1 MSLYLLDN
9 KTISLGVCMMR
20 KIIDKGVI
28 AVIFLL
34 LFYSGLAA
42 AHGKVSLESDVCVR
56 NISGSMIHLST
67 YQPQYDPEAEYCTEI
82 PKEGQTVWV
91 LDLVD
96 QALRDM
102 PIDIKIVKG
111 SGNALSDTVTAL
123 YSTNHTDGI
132 IKGEF
137 DLDEGQYT
145 LFVTGEG
152 VPPLQYEYPLRIQ
165 MTNYTELMTAAIPY
179 IITFLLIALITDKLL
194 KRREMRNG

>member
-1 MSLYLLDN
+1 
-9 KTISLGVCMMR
+9 MMK
-20 KIIDKGVI
+20 KIIEKGVI

-34 LFYSGLAA
+34 AFYSGLAA

-102 PIDIKIVKG
+102 PIDIKVVKG
-111 SGNALSDTVTAL
+111 TGNALSDIVTTL

-137 DLDEGQYT
+137 DLDEGDYT